1 MEVTQAMVHAAIKE
15 AVAQGLL
22 PKYAQGEDAYL
33 KMHNQIQAVLK
44 AALRHHS
51 DSFTLMAQRKE
62 ELNLPC
68 LLSPTSP
75 I

>member
-1 MEVTQAMVHAAIKE
+1 MEVTQAMLHAAIKE

-44 AALRHHS
+44 AAL
-51 DSFTLMAQRKE
+51 AA
-62 ELNLPC
+62 N
-68 LLSPTSP
+68 
-75 I
+75 